1 MNFKRLRIIEA
12 IVAVVLVLMV
22 AGYPFYVWWQVAS

>member
-12 IVAVVLVLMV
+12 IVAVVLVAAV